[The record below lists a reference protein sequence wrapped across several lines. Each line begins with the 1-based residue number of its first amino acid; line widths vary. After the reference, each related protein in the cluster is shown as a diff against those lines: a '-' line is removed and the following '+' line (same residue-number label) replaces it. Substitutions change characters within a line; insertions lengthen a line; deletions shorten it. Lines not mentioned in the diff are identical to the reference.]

1 MSVLIFWFDLRI
13 YHKAHNVFELVS
25 FLAKFIAGN
34 LELVRKWAKGCY
46 KTLCS
51 LLCGYVS

>member
-51 LLCGYVS
+51 LLCGYVI